1 VVPVFNGERYI
12 RESLDSILSQTY
24 PNIELLVLDD
34 GSTDATPQIVAS
46 YGDAVRYHR
55 QPATR
60 GIYGNANDG
69 IAQASGDFV
78 CVYHADDVYLPTIV
92 EREAAFLTARPDVGA
107 VFAADIFV
115 DERGRE
121 FGRLVLPAEVRGSRP
136 LAYSD
141 VLNVLLKYKNTFL
154 RCPSAMVRMAV
165 HRDVGVYRDEEFK
178 NTSDLEMWLR
188 ISRRHQIAV
197 LDEPLYLYRRGH
209 GSSSERYHHLRTEP
223 GRLFRIMDLELAAG
237 GADVAT
243 PQALEA
249 YEAHRAED
257 LLMIAISSYVKSSCQ
272 AARAALRAVD
282 ARAIVKSGQVQRL
295 RLLALFCLLWL
306 LVRVPRVGLIAR
318 LFQRR
323 WHGGGIVRVPKP
335 AGGA

>member
-107 VFAADIFV
+107 RSAVAAKLV
-115 DERGRE
+115 RTRRPSAGGVEDEQE
-121 FGRLVLPAEVRGSRP
+121 ILALPAREDRR
-136 LAYSD
+136 
-141 VLNVLLKYKNTFL
+141 
-154 RCPSAMVRMAV
+154 AV
-165 HRDVGVYRDEEFK
+165 VGE
-178 NTSDLEMWLR
+178 LR
-188 ISRRHQIAV
+188 IATG
-197 LDEPLYLYRRGH
+197 EP
-209 GSSSERYHHLRTEP
+209 
-223 GRLFRIMDLELAAG
+223 
-237 GADVAT
+237 
-243 PQALEA
+243 
-249 YEAHRAED
+249 
-257 LLMIAISSYVKSSCQ
+257 
-272 AARAALRAVD
+272 AARL
-282 ARAIVKSGQVQRL
+282 
-295 RLLALFCLLWL
+295 
-306 LVRVPRVGLIAR
+306 P
-318 LFQRR
+318 
-323 WHGGGIVRVPKP
+323 
-335 AGGA
+335 